1 MGAYIG
7 GMYAMGMAPDE
18 IAAHVRAEY
27 VERSPLNDYTLPL
40 VALLRRAKAEA
51 MMRRTFGERRIEE
64 LPREYYCVSAD
75 LITSRLHVH
84 RRGLLIEAV
93 GASTCLPAVFPPVAR
108 ENGMLVDGG
117 VLNNL
122 PVDIMAARGEGPI
135 VASDVT
141 ARFSPPRVQS
151 AAYSPLRRVAARM
164 RAAVVGTSDP
174 APRLQETLVRS
185 ITIGSL
191 DTSEVAGRFAD
202 LVIAP
207 ELESIGLMAFDQLDR
222 IRDLGRRAAAAAL
235 EDVPELVAS
244 WR

>member
-1 MGAYIG
+1 
-7 GMYAMGMAPDE
+7 
-18 IAAHVRAEY
+18 
-27 VERSPLNDYTLPL
+27 
-40 VALLRRAKAEA
+40 

-64 LPREYYCVSAD
+64 LPRDFYCVSAD
-75 LITSRLHVH
+75 LISSRLHVH

-122 PVDIMAARGEGPI
+122 PVDVMAARGEGPV
-135 VASDVT
+135 VASDVS

-151 AAYSPLRRVAARM
+151 ADSSPLRRLAARM
-164 RAAVVGTSDP
+164 RATVVGTSDP

-191 DTSEVAGRFAD
+191 DSSEAAGGFAD
-202 LVIAP
+202 LMIAP
-207 ELESIGLMAFDQLDR
+207 ELDGIGLLAFDQLDR
-222 IRDLGRRAAAAAL
+222 IRETGRRAAAAAL
-235 EDVPELVAS
+235 AEAPELIAA